1 MKAVLS
7 KEVGGPESLVLEEVS
22 SPAYGKGQVLIRVK
36 ACGVNFPD
44 SLMIKDMYQFKP
56 PRPFSPGGEVAGYVE
71 SVGEGVTHVKPGDRV
86 LASIGSG
93 GMAELAVAAQHAVMP
108 IPDEMPFAE
117 AAAFM
122 MTYGTSYYALKD
134 RADPKPGEKL
144 FVLGAAGGVGIAA
157 VELGK
162 AMGLEVIA
170 GCSSQEKVDFC
181 LSKGADKGLV
191 YARELDKDGMKAFS
205 NDIKEIS
212 GGGVDIIY
220 DAVGGNYAEPSL
232 RAMNWKP
239 FLVIAAAFEEL
250 TLLKSCDIA
259 CSGVPPARDPAAHA
273 PSCSAYKEGKI
284 RHVSNTY
291 PLEKSADAIR
301 TDGTPRPGRWSLS
314 IDAAKRAARDV
325 TVALFE
331 LRAAPLRSGLLCSG
345 LLEGRKRSS
354 RTSFVGR
361 VPLRLLCLREFL
373 SDAFPDPVVGMKETS
388 ASVSGRLSSFQYIE
402 QFDTGFDVDQ
412 GLVIGFPAGIP
423 KIPLNLTLLK
433 SCDIRGVFWG
443 AAVARDPAAHAQNV
457 KELFELYKEG
467 KIRPHVSNTYPL
479 EKSADAILELT
490 ERRAQGKVVVVID

>member
-7 KEVGGPESLVLEEVS
+7 KEVGGPETLVLEEVA
-22 SPAYGKGQVLIRVK
+22 SPEYGKGQVLVRVK

-86 LASIGSG
+86 LASIGNG
-93 GMAELAVAAQHAVMP
+93 GMAELAVAAAHSVMP

-134 RADPKPGEKL
+134 RADPKKGEKL
-144 FVLGAAGGVGIAA
+144 LVLGAAGGVGIAA

-170 GCSSQEKVDFC
+170 ACSSQEKVDFC
-181 LSKGADKGLV
+181 LDKGADKGLV

-205 NDIKEIS
+205 GDIKEIS

-232 RAMNWKP
+232 RAMNW
-239 FLVIAAAFEEL
+239 
-250 TLLKSCDIA
+250 
-259 CSGVPPARDPAAHA
+259 
-273 PSCSAYKEGKI
+273 
-284 RHVSNTY
+284 
-291 PLEKSADAIR
+291 
-301 TDGTPRPGRWSLS
+301 
-314 IDAAKRAARDV
+314 
-325 TVALFE
+325 
-331 LRAAPLRSGLLCSG
+331 
-345 LLEGRKRSS
+345 EGR
-354 RTSFVGR
+354 F
-361 VPLRLLCLREFL
+361 
-373 SDAFPDPVVGMKETS
+373 
-388 ASVSGRLSSFQYIE
+388 
-402 QFDTGFDVDQ
+402 
-412 GLVIGFPAGIP
+412 LVIGFPAGIP

-443 AAVARDPAAHAQNV
+443 AAVARDPKAHAQNV
-457 KELFELYKEG
+457 KELFELYSEG
-467 KIRPHVSNTYPL
+467 KIRPHISNTYPL

-490 ERRAQGKVVVVID
+490 ERRAQGKVVVVMD